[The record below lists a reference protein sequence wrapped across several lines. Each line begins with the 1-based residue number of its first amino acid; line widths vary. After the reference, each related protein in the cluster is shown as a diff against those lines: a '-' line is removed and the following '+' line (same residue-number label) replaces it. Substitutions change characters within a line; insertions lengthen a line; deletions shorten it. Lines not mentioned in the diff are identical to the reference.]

1 MLNINLFPWNIENKH
16 NHYNNLRVYKVLVI
30 NNFVISDNVFE
41 LDEENFDEDDV
52 ASGDKFEFNTFYKT
66 VGTVRRVYWLDN

>member
-1 MLNINLFPWNIENKH
+1 M
-16 NHYNNLRVYKVLVI
+16 RVYKVLVI

-66 VGTVRRVYWLDN
+66 VGTVRRVY